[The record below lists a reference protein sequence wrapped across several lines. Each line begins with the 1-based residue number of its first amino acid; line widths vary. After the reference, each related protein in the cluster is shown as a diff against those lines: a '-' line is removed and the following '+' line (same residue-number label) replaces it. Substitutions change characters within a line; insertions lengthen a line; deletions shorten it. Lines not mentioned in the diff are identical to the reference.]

1 MLKKKRDQVYIILG
15 SFYSIETAKFL
26 KQRITKDVKAFDINK
41 LNIKKIHDKKTLVI
55 SGPYYSINL
64 LKNDYILLKN
74 FGFEELDI
82 LLNE

>member
-1 MLKKKRDQVYIILG
+1 MYINLG

-26 KQRITKDVKAFDINK
+26 RERIIKDVKAFDIKK
-41 LNIKKIHDKKTLVI
+41 LKIKKIHDNETLVI

-64 LKNDYILLKN
+64 LKNDYIHLKN